1 MLTLISRHFLA
12 ASSDFLV
19 LALPDEVSV
28 TGANLAL
35 TNCFFY
41 THAKVCKIVTVG
53 TVRHDDATSCAARA
67 CVHDVSAWPTTMR
80 ALPARQGLSA
90 AAGLFGSGL
99 TLGLGMGMDSR
110 HTSASS
116 SADAQGADAAL
127 RMARIEKRCDDLE
140 RQCTKLERQ
149 VEDHKEVVRPTRDA
163 VGHIVDA
170 YVEWWYERNKK
181 DVDVGIVELPVV
193 GAVDL
198 FPNAVEKQM
207 YSQMFK
213 AMVNQILDT
222 ELSVAGVKMRM
233 EPVDLHKAFVPPVA
247 RPSARA
253 REVASQEDES
263 GARQRERQGARR
275 RRGAQ

>member
-1 MLTLISRHFLA
+1 MQNILS
-12 ASSDFLV
+12 
-19 LALPDEVSV
+19 
-28 TGANLAL
+28 
-35 TNCFFY
+35 
-41 THAKVCKIVTVG
+41 
-53 TVRHDDATSCAARA
+53 
-67 CVHDVSAWPTTMR
+67 
-80 ALPARQGLSA
+80 RQGLSA

-99 TLGLGMGMDSR
+99 GLGLGLGMASQQQR
-110 HTSASS
+110 HASASS
-116 SADAQGADAAL
+116 SSDARDTDAAM
-127 RMARIEKRCDDLE
+127 RMARIEKRCQDLE
-140 RQCTKLERQ
+140 LQCMKLERH
-149 VEDHKEVVRPTRDA
+149 VEELDCAKEVVRPPRDT

-207 YSQMFK
+207 YAQMFK

-253 REVASQEDES
+253 HGD
-263 GARQRERQGARR
+263 
-275 RRGAQ
+275 